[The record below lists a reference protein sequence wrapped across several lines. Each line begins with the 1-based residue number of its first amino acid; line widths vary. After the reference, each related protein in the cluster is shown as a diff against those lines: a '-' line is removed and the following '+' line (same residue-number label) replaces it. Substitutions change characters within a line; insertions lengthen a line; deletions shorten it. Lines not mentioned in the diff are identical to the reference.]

1 MKLSDCGSVG
11 RVCVIC
17 LVRFRRMFPALKV
30 NVSGLDPHAKYV
42 ILADIVPADN
52 CRYKYHDGEWLVTG
66 KAYPEMPRRIYVHPD
81 SPATGAHWMTQTVSF
96 HKLKLTNN
104 VSDTHNYVSA
114 SLWR

>member
-1 MKLSDCGSVG
+1 M
-11 RVCVIC
+11 VITKAG
-17 LVRFRRMFPALKV
+17 RRMFPSLKV

-42 ILADIVPADN
+42 ILADVVPADN

-104 VSDTHNYVSA
+104 VSDTHNYVSY
-114 SLWR
+114 SLWLERDGWAR